1 MKLMGA
7 ADQTRTIPL
16 VDELIDK
23 DKVFA
28 QITLGSGPTMKTYD
42 KLNQRGIPQPSASF
56 GPPDPAVFA
65 AGFRLAIPVSQ
76 DT

>member
-1 MKLMGA
+1 MGA
-7 ADQTRTIPL
+7 ADPTRTIPL

-42 KLNQRGIPQPSASF
+42 KLNQRGIPQPSAPT
-56 GPPDPAVFA
+56 GFA
-65 AGFRLAIPVSQ
+65 AGFRLAIPVSE